1 MLALLELYVINQK
14 MGRRYALFIVLFL
27 CRFSRRLSFQN
38 TILLLIVPMG
48 IDVTLWM
55 LLSEGV
61 GGRSEENN
69 HGDADFSPSQE
80 LDKLVN
86 GNNKV

>member
-1 MLALLELYVINQK
+1 
-14 MGRRYALFIVLFL
+14 
-27 CRFSRRLSFQN
+27 
-38 TILLLIVPMG
+38 MG